1 MRAYGWR
8 TRNDVLRGVL
18 IGIGF
23 GVSISL
29 IESGGTKMFPPLHTF
44 IRNSIFGVVIIMIA
58 RGAETLLSR
67 RIEQSSYPTIVRS
80 VIYAVA
86 GWAGYF
92 AGLAIMAV
100 TPLGI
105 ASDEFDLTYHLIYSL
120 AASAVITVCLGFVIH
135 YNRQRNDRL
144 KAIEFAE
151 KELEIAREMQQR
163 LLPPPLIEQ
172 DGFRVAA
179 RTQPARI
186 VGGDFYDVVRLGD
199 GSHGV
204 IIADVSGKGIAAS
217 LLMASCKAMIPLLA
231 TNGGVADVMHA
242 LNERLCE
249 QLGRR
254 EFVAMLFARFDSNSG
269 ALEIVNAGMPDPYVI
284 GNNTPRAITVTGE
297 RFPLGVRRETRYDA
311 AHASLARGERLLMF
325 SDGFPEA
332 MVGED
337 AVGYDRMES
346 MLGGFQSVDAL
357 IASLAAIPGVRIDD
371 DLTVMTLERR

>member
-18 IGIGF
+18 VGIGF

-44 IRNSIFGVVIIMIA
+44 IRNSIFGIVIVTLA
-58 RGAETLLSR
+58 RGIETLLSR
-67 RIEQSSYPTIVRS
+67 RIERSAYPTIIRS
-80 VIYAVA
+80 IIYAFA
-86 GWAGYF
+86 GWLGYF
-92 AGLAIMAV
+92 GGLAIMAA

-120 AASAVITVCLGFVIH
+120 GASAVITVCLGFVIH
-135 YNRQRNDRL
+135 HNRQRNDRL

-151 KELEIAREMQQR
+151 KELQIARDMQQR

-284 GNNTPRAITVTGE
+284 GNEAPRAITVTGE
-297 RFPLGVRRETRYDA
+297 RFPLGVRRETRYDT

-337 AVGYDRMES
+337 AVGYDTMES
-346 MLGGFQSVDAL
+346 MLDGFQSVDAL

>member
-29 IESGGTKMFPPLHTF
+29 IESGGTKTFPPLHTF
-44 IRNSIFGVVIIMIA
+44 VRNSIFGVVIIMIA

-67 RIEQSSYPTIVRS
+67 RIEQSKYPTIVRS

-92 AGLAIMAV
+92 AGLAIMAA

-105 ASDEFDLTYHLIYSL
+105 ASDEFDLTYHLAYSL
-120 AASAVITVCLGFVIH
+120 SAAAVITVCLGFVIH
-135 YNRQRNDRL
+135 HNRQRNDRL

-151 KELEIAREMQQR
+151 KELQIAREMQQR

-249 QLGRR
+249 QLARR

-284 GNNTPRAITVTGE
+284 GNGAPRAVTVTGE

-337 AVGYDRMES
+337 AVGYDKMES

>member
-18 IGIGF
+18 VGIGF

-44 IRNSIFGVVIIMIA
+44 IRNSIFGIVIVTLA
-58 RGAETLLSR
+58 RGLETLLSR
-67 RIEQSSYPTIVRS
+67 RIERSAYPTIIRS
-80 VIYAVA
+80 IIYAFA
-86 GWAGYF
+86 GWLGYF

-120 AASAVITVCLGFVIH
+120 GASAVITVCLGFVIH
-135 YNRQRNDRL
+135 HNRQRNDRL

-151 KELEIAREMQQR
+151 KELQIARDMQQR

-172 DGFRVAA
+172 DGFRIAA

-284 GNNTPRAITVTGE
+284 GNDAPRAITVTGE
-297 RFPLGVRRETRYDA
+297 RFPLGVRRETRYDT

-337 AVGYDRMES
+337 AVGYDAMES
-346 MLGGFQSVDAL
+346 MLDGFQSVDAL

>member
-8 TRNDVLRGVL
+8 TRDDVLRGVL
-18 IGIGF
+18 VGIGF

-44 IRNSIFGVVIIMIA
+44 IRNSIFGIVIVTLA
-58 RGAETLLSR
+58 RGIETLLSR
-67 RIEQSSYPTIVRS
+67 RIERSAYPTIIRS
-80 VIYAVA
+80 IIYAFA
-86 GWAGYF
+86 GWLGYF
-92 AGLAIMAV
+92 AGLAIMAA

-120 AASAVITVCLGFVIH
+120 GASAVITVCLGFVIH
-135 YNRQRNDRL
+135 HNRQRNDRL

-151 KELEIAREMQQR
+151 KELQIARDMQQR

-284 GNNTPRAITVTGE
+284 GNEAPRAITVTGE

-332 MVGED
+332 MVGEE
-337 AVGYDRMES
+337 AVGYDEMES
-346 MLGGFQSVDAL
+346 MLDGFQSVDAL